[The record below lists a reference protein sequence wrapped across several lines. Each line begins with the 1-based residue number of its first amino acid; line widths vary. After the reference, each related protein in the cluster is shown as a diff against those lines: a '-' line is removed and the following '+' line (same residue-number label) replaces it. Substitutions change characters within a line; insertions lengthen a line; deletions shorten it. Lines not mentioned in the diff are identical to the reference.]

1 MTAVTSMSW
10 LEQRREVQLALNAAL
25 AVRSPRSSAERLHF
39 LGQFLLDWH
48 GGKRHAGTAAVISSS
63 QPAASA
69 TEVAELELAI
79 KRALIMAKRN
89 TSELAIVVVARH
101 LIAQAGLRPAHAAAL
116 APSLPGASLKPV
128 PLPDCEDSI
137 GFVSYSEGW
146 SEHWPFVSYGEG
158 AFDTRSP
165 ELKAACP
172 LIKCVAA
179 PIADSS
185 SSSSSSSSSNSSSS
199 AAPHAA
205 SPRGKQAPTP
215 RDESRVGSRD
225 KRAASPRGKRAPSPR
240 GPKGGAASAAA
251 DATSHAAKGHVSAR
265 QQLPA
270 IDIAAAHLAAAAAS
284 DAPLRP
290 PPADAAAPGTALT
303 IKGKYGEVHDVQL
316 SKLMSKLLRHKAKEH
331 DVPIDTDGWVLLTD
345 AIAHVNRR
353 EAELALESEP
363 PREPCTWTEEHVHA
377 MVGLND
383 KQRFELREQTTA
395 GGVYQIRAT
404 QGHSMKQVGEQIG
417 TLIAFDSETKEA
429 SVPFAVHGTTITALG
444 QILAQGLHKMERH
457 HIHLAKGL
465 LGEEAVIS
473 GMRHDCAVYIWV
485 DISRALEHGIRFF
498 ESTNGVILC
507 EGDEN
512 GYLPPRFF
520 SSVIE
525 LRGMLAQPNYAK
537 QPLVRLLERLFP
549 GRAHV
554 TATKLHG
561 GFSGSLVLQTDS
573 RDMQGRPN
581 EPTVTKFDYA
591 DSMIEEVRRTE
602 EISQLVGAEAIKLI
616 RGPEFV
622 DSKGRDMALGTA
634 RETATARTA
643 RSAASA
649 RALASA
655 IGTPSRGAVDES
667 IGYGAVVLEMA
678 GACWVLPEFFGKLE
692 VELLATFKKRLIR
705 EMHQK
710 VPEEAARSRPSLP
723 KLESSA
729 SFELRRGAS
738 HVSFK
743 AALGPQT
750 IKWEREAMDVLNDL
764 WGHGGALANLAMK
777 TVQRDLYNAVAPDGL
792 IATQLRAT
800 AKAMVIVFDKPPAGS
815 AIWVQDER
823 AREYEPPSNVQA
835 ALAQLQ
841 QKRIV
846 DVKSV
851 AKRDKFAASFV
862 LDVPSHVWSDA
873 NCQPLISLLHQLEVI
888 SSGTGGDDVAW
899 LAEWQPLRLYQ
910 HGDLNAANV
919 LVDVKDRL
927 WLIDFAKA
935 GVNLPFHDAAKM
947 VSVLLF
953 EYYPIPLSIDEVHAV
968 SSRQLEDR
976 LGIKEDVANR
986 LKFKVVAP
994 ADEYSSFKSRA
1005 SRTSKEHSEEEH
1017 SRRNRL
1023 GSLSARG
1030 GPLTAAHSQDSSSF
1044 EKRKSKLRSRS
1055 ELHAACMED
1064 GDARLLQLLEDGM
1077 VHDAAVCERRMAEA
1091 CEIVDRLLWGSD
1103 KMPLD
1108 SQLPE
1113 PPPEPLE
1120 LWEMFDQ
1127 VAPSSWAEH
1136 QRMTFDLTAR
1146 VLKLAFQLV
1155 SKCSHRSRSD
1165 DPTEAHAAV
1174 EPADLHAC
1182 NFLFVMLHRSL
1193 SSLRYVDLSTYKKR
1207 VAWHTVRRCA
1217 DALRTVLARRPRLPP
1232 MVAASFTS
1240 TLMLAE
1246 GAPMLL
1252 RPSAST
1258 DDHEDGAA
1266 AAERSAE
1273 RLVVGSRLGPKTIGV
1288 IGVIAPELVVQ
1299 PLSFDI
1305 FSQLVG

>member
-1 MTAVTSMSW
+1 MQGSKLHQVPCVPVTSMSW

-48 GGKRHAGTAAVISSS
+48 GGKRPAGTAAVISSS

-69 TEVAELELAI
+69 TELAELELAI
-79 KRALIMAKRN
+79 KRALTMAKRN
-89 TSELAIVVVARH
+89 TSERAIVVVARH
-101 LIAQAGLRPAHAAAL
+101 LLARAGLRPADAAAL
-116 APSLPGASLKPV
+116 APSLPGAALRPV
-128 PLPDCEDSI
+128 PLPDCEESI

-165 ELKAACP
+165 ELKAAWP

-179 PIADSS
+179 PIAAS
-185 SSSSSSSSSNSSSS
+185 SSSSSSSSSNIGSSSSSNGSSS
-199 AAPHAA
+199 AAPHE
-205 SPRGKQAPTP
+205 RGAP
-215 RDESRVGSRD
+215 
-225 KRAASPRGKRAPSPR
+225 PRGKRAPSPR
-240 GPKGGAASAAA
+240 GPKGGAAAAA
-251 DATSHAAKGHVSAR
+251 AAATSHAAKGHVSAR

-270 IDIAAAHLAAAAAS
+270 IDIAAAHLAADTAS
-284 DAPLRP
+284 DAQLRP
-290 PPADAAAPGTALT
+290 PPADDVAAPGTELI

-316 SKLMSKLLRHKAKEH
+316 SKLMSKLLRHKAKEY

-383 KQRFELREQTTA
+383 KQRFELREQPTA
-395 GGVYQIRAT
+395 GGVYQIRAA

-417 TLIAFDSETKEA
+417 TLITFDSETKEA
-429 SVPFAVHGTTITALG
+429 SVPFAVHGTTITALR

-485 DISRALEHGIRFF
+485 DISSALEHGIRFF

-525 LRGMLAQPNYAK
+525 LRGVLAQPNYAK

-602 EISQLVGAEAIKLI
+602 EISHLVGAEAIKLI

-622 DSKGRDMALGTA
+622 DSQGRDMALGTA

-655 IGTPSRGAVDES
+655 SGTPSRSVVDES

-710 VPEEAARSRPSLP
+710 VPEEEAAQ
-723 KLESSA
+723 
-729 SFELRRGAS
+729 S
-738 HVSFK
+738 HVSLK
-743 AALGPQT
+743 ASLGPPT

-764 WGHGGALANLAMK
+764 WGHGGALANLALK
-777 TVQRDLYNAVAPDGL
+777 TVQRDLYNAVALDGL

-815 AIWVQDER
+815 AIWVRDER

-841 QKRIV
+841 QKRII
-846 DVKSV
+846 DVSRV

-862 LDVPSHVWSDA
+862 LDVPSLVWSDVD
-873 NCQPLISLLHQLEVI
+873 CQPLVSLLHQLEAI

-935 GVNLPFHDAAKM
+935 GVNMPFHDAAKM

-953 EYYPIPLSIDEVHAV
+953 EYYPIPMSIDEVHAA

-994 ADEYSSFKSRA
+994 ADEHSSFKSRA
-1005 SRTSKEHSEEEH
+1005 SRTSKEHAEEH
-1017 SRRNRL
+1017 GLRNML

-1030 GPLTAAHSQDSSSF
+1030 GQDDSSSSF
-1044 EKRKSKLRSRS
+1044 VKRKSKLRSRS
-1055 ELHAACMED
+1055 ELHAACIED
-1064 GDARLLQLLEDGM
+1064 GDARLLQLLEDGL
-1077 VHDAAVCERRMAEA
+1077 VHDAAVCERRMTEA

-1127 VAPSSWAEH
+1127 VAPSTWAEH
-1136 QRMTFDLTAR
+1136 QRMTFDLAAR

-1155 SKCSHRSRSD
+1155 AKCSHRSRSD

-1193 SSLRYVDLSTYKKR
+1193 STLRYVDLSTDKKR

-1217 DALRTVLARRPRLPP
+1217 DALRTVLARRPRPPP
-1232 MVAASFTS
+1232 MVAASFKS

-1252 RPSAST
+1252 RPRAST
-1258 DDHEDGAA
+1258 DAHEDGAA
-1266 AAERSAE
+1266 AETRFAE
-1273 RLVVGSRLGPKTIGV
+1273 RLVVGSQLGPKTIGV
-1288 IGVIAPELVVQ
+1288 VGVLAPELVVQ